1 MAGKFLNTSGQE
13 PSPPSEDENSP
24 DPHAELR
31 VLRPHM
37 FNRYVEQVGF
47 LPIDTETCQAPVV
60 FSLLTEKRVRCANKA
75 VCVMVENKP
84 RANGKIAAMSL
95 CKIHKEI
102 MLMSH
107 GPDYAAFTT
116 LEEVPPTN
124 PPVKP

>member
-1 MAGKFLNTSGQE
+1 MAGKFLNASGQE

-24 DPHAELR
+24 DPHADLR

-37 FNRYVEQVGF
+37 FNRYVEQIGL
-47 LPIDTETCQAPVV
+47 LPIDLVTCQAPVV
-60 FSLLTEKRVRCANKA
+60 ISLLSNKRGRCDNKA
-75 VCVMVENKP
+75 ICVAVENKP

-95 CKIHKEI
+95 CQIHKEI
-102 MLMSH
+102 MLASH
-107 GPDYAAFTT
+107 GAGYAAFTT